1 MINNNMINQ
10 DQENK
15 KSAKELLQEAEG
27 GKGVGQRFEHEK
39 TEYVEKEISAEE
51 KLIREEVS
59 RELKLMEQDEDLK
72 KESEN
77 KAKKI
82 QYLGDEEKL
91 ENLLKIA
98 KDKGVVFAVKVAKN
112 MNDPYILDTFHDLL
126 VKEGLW
132 KNLKQ

>member
-1 MINNNMINQ
+1 MINQ